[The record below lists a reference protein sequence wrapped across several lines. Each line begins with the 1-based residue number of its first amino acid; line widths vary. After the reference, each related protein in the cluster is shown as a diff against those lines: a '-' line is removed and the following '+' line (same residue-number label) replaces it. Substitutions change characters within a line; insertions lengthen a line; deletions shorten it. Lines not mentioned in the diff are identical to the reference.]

1 MDNDDSNNSY
11 DNLITM
17 EYDDGVICFGPVTE
31 SQLERHRRLPRHTIA
46 PSDFV
51 LR

>member
-1 MDNDDSNNSY
+1 MENEDPNF
-11 DNLITM
+11 ITM

-31 SQLERHRRLPRHTIA
+31 SQLERTRRLPRYTIV
-46 PSDFV
+46 PPN